1 MSLLKRSG
9 NRWFR
14 PQFHTRRN
22 EIAAEKKIAVN
33 RMITARELRVI
44 GPEGEQLGILEK
56 HNAIAAAEDL
66 GLDLVEVA
74 PNADPPVCR
83 IMDYGK
89 YKYEQS
95 KKAQQA
101 KKNQKVIH
109 IKEIKIRPK
118 TDMHDLET
126 KAKHARRFLGEGNKL
141 KITVRFRGR
150 EIVHIDR
157 GKMVLDKLMEL
168 LDDVSVVEAPAKME
182 GRNLVMILAPEAGKE

>member
-1 MSLLKRSG
+1 
-9 NRWFR
+9 
-14 PQFHTRRN
+14 
-22 EIAAEKKIAVN
+22 
-33 RMITARELRVI
+33 MITARELRVI

-74 PNADPPVCR
+74 PTADPPVCR

-95 KKAQQA
+95 KKAQLA
-101 KKNQKVIH
+101 KKNQKIILV
-109 IKEIKIRPK
+109 KEIKIRPK
-118 TDMHDLET
+118 TDIHDLET
-126 KAKHARRFLGEGNKL
+126 KAKHARRFLEEGNKL

-157 GKMVLDKLMEL
+157 GKLVLEKLMEML
-168 LDDVSVVEAPAKME
+168 KLVLEKLMEMLKEVSVVEAPAKME
-182 GRNLVMILAPEAGKE
+182 GRNMVMILAPIAQ

>member
-1 MSLLKRSG
+1 
-9 NRWFR
+9 
-14 PQFHTRRN
+14 
-22 EIAAEKKIAVN
+22 
-33 RMITARELRVI
+33 MITARELRVI
-44 GPEGEQLGILEK
+44 GPEGEQLGIMEK
-56 HNAIAAAEDL
+56 HNAIAAAEDF

-95 KKAQQA
+95 KKAQEA
-101 KKNQKVIH
+101 KKKQKIIQ

-118 TDMHDLET
+118 TDLHDLET

-150 EIVHIDR
+150 EIVHLDR
-157 GKMVLDKLMEL
+157 GKLVLDKLMGMLE
-168 LDDVSVVEAPAKME
+168 DISVVEAPAKME
-182 GRNLVMILAPEAGKE
+182 GRNLVMVLAPVSQ

>member
-1 MSLLKRSG
+1 
-9 NRWFR
+9 
-14 PQFHTRRN
+14 
-22 EIAAEKKIAVN
+22 
-33 RMITARELRVI
+33 MITARELRVI
-44 GPEGEQLGILEK
+44 GAEGEQLGILEK

-74 PNADPPVCR
+74 PTADPPVCR

-95 KKAQQA
+95 KKAQLA
-101 KKNQKVIH
+101 KKNQKIIL

-118 TDMHDLET
+118 TDIHDLET
-126 KAKHARRFLGEGNKL
+126 KAKHARRFLDEGNKL

-157 GKMVLDKLMEL
+157 GKLVLEKLMEML
-168 LDDVSVVEAPAKME
+168 EDITVVEAPAKME
-182 GRNLVMILAPEAGKE
+182 GRNMVMILAPIAQ